1 MTGELGM
8 IKYNPQQHAEI
19 DAAMKMHIETL
30 HDASMDA
37 FVALLTILI
46 GVTSFMHALVRV
58 VYACIGLATWTL
70 GVWIVALQAVR
81 AECIKRSSTS
91 PFRREVQDE

>member
-1 MTGELGM
+1 M

-19 DAAMKMHIETL
+19 DAAMAAHLQTL
-30 HDASMDA
+30 RDASFDMLS
-37 FVALLTILI
+37 ALLTILI
-46 GVTSFMHALVRV
+46 GLVSFLHSCVRI